1 MKTLYVLLLYG
12 MLHGSLVIADT
23 TDEIWTS
30 LGEVFRPYPSTLT
43 HRVGRSPL
51 VVVGTV
57 TDTQS
62 LWRGEQGGP
71 TTDFTIQT
79 HAIIKGTTNA
89 GEDTVKFLVL
99 GGQVTD
105 PRTGRQVAINLEY
118 HHEIEIGD
126 TALFFFSRSPVEWR
140 NKIHPYQGLYLHPSG
155 KFPIDN
161 KAVRLPLLEAG
172 ALTDIVLPVDLVVAL
187 GKATVVDRETAILI
201 EGAIQLFMA
210 SAGHGAAELPEKLIE
225 RVIFTCENLLEGY
238 EAGTNIAM
246 KKVQRGDADTITHV
260 SSQTFAEKRGYCR
273 GFVDTMRHHFDVDYY
288 CICGRHWSYQIKR
301 PEK

>member
-1 MKTLYVLLLYG
+1 MKKLYVLLLYG
-12 MLHGSLVIADT
+12 MLHVALVLADAMGVM
-23 TDEIWTS
+23 WTS
-30 LGEVFRPYPSTLT
+30 LEEVFGPYHLTLT
-43 HRVGRSPL
+43 DRVGRSPL

-62 LWRGEQGGP
+62 LWRDNGP
-71 TTDFTIQT
+71 TTDFTIEVSD
-79 HAIIKGTTNA
+79 IIKGTPNA
-89 GEDTVKFLVL
+89 GTDTVKFMVP
-99 GGQVTD
+99 GGTAIDPRNGKQVTRD
-105 PRTGRQVAINLEY
+105 LEY
-118 HHEIEIGD
+118 QHNIEID
-126 TALFFFSRSPVEWR
+126 DQVLFFFSRSPVEWR

-161 KAVRLPLLEAG
+161 KAVRLPLLGAG

-210 SAGHGAAELPEKLIE
+210 SAGHGTDELPEKLIE
-225 RVIFTCENLLEGY
+225 RVIFTADNVLRGY
-238 EAGTNIAM
+238 EAGVNIAM
-246 KKVQRGDADTITHV
+246 KKVQRGDADTITRV
-260 SSQTFAEKRGYCR
+260 TSQTFAEERGYCR